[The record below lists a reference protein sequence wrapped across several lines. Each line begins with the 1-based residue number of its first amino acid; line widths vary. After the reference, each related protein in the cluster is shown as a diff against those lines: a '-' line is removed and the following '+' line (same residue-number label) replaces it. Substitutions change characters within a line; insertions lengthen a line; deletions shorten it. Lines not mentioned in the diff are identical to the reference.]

1 MGGVERNIMFS
12 FYVVFRESYNKSIS
26 PDRAVKSALS
36 RPAPLPAHRP
46 PRPYLRRGIARGFC
60 LQPAPTLQAAGFN
73 HGAKRDLGPAQTV
86 RPVISKARRAA
97 HANIPVPLE
106 DFDWE

>member
-1 MGGVERNIMFS
+1 MFS
-12 FYVVFRESYNKSIS
+12 VYFVFREPYNKSIN
-26 PDRAVKSALS
+26 PDHAVKSALP

-46 PRPYLRRGIARGFC
+46 ACPHLRRKIARGFC
-60 LQPAPTLQAAGFN
+60 IQPAPTLQATGFN

-86 RPVISKARRAA
+86 RSVISKARRAA
-97 HANIPVPLE
+97 LANIPVPLE